1 MPVRSIV
8 SWNTMIAGHTHY
20 GEDRE
25 ALKLFLQ
32 MHREGTTLSEF
43 TLSSVLCTCASRCA
57 IIESKPLHALALKTA
72 MDSNVFVGT
81 AVLDVYAKCNMI
93 DDACLVF
100 DKMPEK
106 SSVTWSSMVAG
117 YVQNDLHEEALRLFH
132 KAQLIGVELTQY
144 TLSAILSAC
153 ASLAATIEGTQL
165 HAISIRSGLNTDVFV
180 ATALIDV
187 YSRCGC
193 VEEAYLVFA
202 YMEDKNIVLWNAMI
216 AGFSRHVRFHEAMI
230 LFEKMQQLGMH
241 PNEVTYISVLSACG
255 HVGLVEKGHHYF
267 DLLMRDNWV
276 QPNVLHYSCMVDVL
290 GRAGHIDEAWELIQK
305 MPFKATASMWGSLL
319 SSCRIHGNLKLA
331 KTAAKH
337 LFELEPNNA
346 GNHVLLSNIYAA
358 NKKWGDVSMA
368 RKLLKDTGA
377 KKEIGKSWIEMK
389 GKVHIFVVGES
400 NHART
405 AEIYAKL
412 EDIGNELKKLSYKAE
427 TQYDLHD
434 VGEEQKEELLK
445 HHSEKLALAFGL
457 ISLPPGMPIRINKNL
472 RICGDCHSFIKLASR
487 ITGCTVK
494 YEKPG
499 LRALQGHG
507 KGGVTQSRSGE
518 EKDDSSSGSLTLAK
532 WVDSYIAHSPI
543 DVKSAHVLAALIDM
557 NAKCGNMERASFLF
571 ESMQRR
577 DLISYCSMM
586 QGYSI
591 HGAGAKAVD
600 LFFQMLQEGILPDE
614 VAFTVVL
621 TACSHAGLVEEGYK
635 YFELMKNDYIVV
647 PSPDHYACV
656 VDLLGRAG
664 RLEEAYKLIKSMPL
678 EPHAGAWGALLA
690 PSIIDAKLPFLMMLP
705 PAPSHMFV
713 LKNTAIMLTP
723 RGLIV
728 LVILDL
734 AGSKMAASL
743 RDSEVYSFPDVIFIG
758 DIAMDEGDDVVRA
771 NGASNRATKVIEDVG
786 NHDLGAMLWENNW
799 ESPS

>member
-1 MPVRSIV
+1 MTIFIKTKTTYQGFFRYNSHVNQSMKMLIYTYRNFFCISYNFCGALNNGGADFEPSHKERKLVWVDTNTINVLGLQDLLHLCARKKLIVLGRSCHGLAIQAGLLTDILTCNILINLYSKCGHIEFARRVFDRMPVRSIV

-43 TLSSVLCTCASRCA
+43 TLSSVLCACASRSA
-57 IIESKPLHALALKTA
+57 VIESKQLHALALKTA
-72 MDSNVFVGT
+72 VDSNVFVGT

-100 DKMPEK
+100 DEMPEK

-132 KAQLIGVELTQY
+132 KAQQIGLELTQY

-202 YMEDKNIVLWNAMI
+202 HMEDKNIVLWNAMI
-216 AGFSRHVRFHEAMI
+216 AGFSRHARFHEAMI

-255 HVGLVEKGHHYF
+255 HAGLVEKGHHYF
-267 DLLMRDNWV
+267 DLLMRDNYV
-276 QPNVLHYSCMVDVL
+276 QHNVLHYSCMVDVL

-305 MPFKATASMWGSLL
+305 MPFKATASVWGSLL

-377 KKEIGKSWIEMK
+377 KKDIGKSWIEVK

-405 AEIYAKL
+405 TEIYAKL
-412 EDIGNELKKLSYKAE
+412 EDIGNEVKKLSHKAE
-427 TQYDLHD
+427 TQCDLHD

-487 ITGCTVK
+487 ITGREIIVRDTN
-494 YEKPG
+494 
-499 LRALQGHG
+499 RFHHF
-507 KGGVTQSRSGE
+507 
-518 EKDDSSSGSLTLAK
+518 KDAICS
-532 WVDSYIAHSPI
+532 
-543 DVKSAHVLAALIDM
+543 
-557 NAKCGNMERASFLF
+557 C
-571 ESMQRR
+571 R
-577 DLISYCSMM
+577 D
-586 QGYSI
+586 
-591 HGAGAKAVD
+591 
-600 LFFQMLQEGILPDE
+600 F
-614 VAFTVVL
+614 
-621 TACSHAGLVEEGYK
+621 
-635 YFELMKNDYIVV
+635 
-647 PSPDHYACV
+647 
-656 VDLLGRAG
+656 
-664 RLEEAYKLIKSMPL
+664 
-678 EPHAGAWGALLA
+678 W
-690 PSIIDAKLPFLMMLP
+690 
-705 PAPSHMFV
+705 
-713 LKNTAIMLTP
+713 
-723 RGLIV
+723 
-728 LVILDL
+728 
-734 AGSKMAASL
+734 
-743 RDSEVYSFPDVIFIG
+743 
-758 DIAMDEGDDVVRA
+758 
-771 NGASNRATKVIEDVG
+771 
-786 NHDLGAMLWENNW
+786 
-799 ESPS
+799 